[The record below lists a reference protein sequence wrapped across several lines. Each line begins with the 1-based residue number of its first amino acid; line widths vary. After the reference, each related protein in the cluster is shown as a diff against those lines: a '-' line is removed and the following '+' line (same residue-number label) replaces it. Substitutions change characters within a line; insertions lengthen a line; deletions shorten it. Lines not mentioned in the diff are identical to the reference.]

1 MQHPYAAAIVL
12 DPFFG
17 DRLGQLVARLDT
29 WVVSSAVNRIAVE
42 ELRRAKSEGGRQLTL
57 WSGEPSLDETQRW
70 ASILFD
76 VESHHGEFAH
86 DPPVSVLE
94 VFGAEPTS
102 LARAALEEYGY
113 VVVEPTQAGFRA
125 SRKPRANST

>member
-1 MQHPYAAAIVL
+1 MQHPYAVAIVL
-12 DPFFG
+12 DPSFG
-17 DRLGQLVARLDT
+17 DRLAHIAARLDT
-29 WVVSSAVNRIAVE
+29 WVVPSGLNRIAVE
-42 ELRRAKSEGGRQLTL
+42 ELWRAKSEGGHQLTL
-57 WSGEPSLDETQRW
+57 WSSEPSSDEAQRW
-70 ASILFD
+70 SSILFD
-76 VESHHGEFAH
+76 VENHHGEFAH
-86 DPPVSVLE
+86 DPPVSILE